1 MADSASERS
10 RPVLDAR
17 AAGARRFRDKVV
29 VVAGAGQGIGRAS
42 ARRFGEEG
50 AAVMVA
56 DIVEDSARKVAGEL
70 DQAGVRTASFVGDLC
85 ELKDCEAL
93 MARSKEVFGRIDVL
107 AVIVGGTIWAQP
119 FQYYT
124 PEQIEAEV
132 RRSFWAP
139 MWLCWSV
146 LPYMIEQRG
155 GAIVN
160 LSTSAVVGRY
170 RVPYA
175 AAKGGVIA
183 LSTSL
188 SKEVARY
195 GIRVNVVAP
204 HGTDADDRIIPRDYG
219 LKIKATELPPEE
231 AEERDRHF
239 GGKGLFGGG
248 VGEMIQTEVPM
259 GRKAEAAEQAAAIAF
274 LASDDASYITGQV
287 LPVTGGATFPF

>member
-1 MADSASERS
+1 MENSEAS
-10 RPVLDAR
+10 RPVLDPR
-17 AAGARRFRDKVV
+17 AAGARRFVGKVV

-50 AAVMVA
+50 ASVMVA
-56 DIVEDSARKVAGEL
+56 DIVAASARKVADELGE
-70 DQAGVRTASFVGDLC
+70 AGVATGTFVGDLC
-85 ELKDCEAL
+85 ELKDCQAL
-93 MARSKEVFGRIDVL
+93 MASTKERFGRIDVL

-124 PEQIEAEV
+124 PEQIKAEV

-139 MWLCWSV
+139 IWLCWSA
-146 LPYMIEQRG
+146 LPYMIQQRG

-160 LSTSAVVGRY
+160 LATSAVVGRY

-188 SKEVARY
+188 SKEIARY

-204 HGTDADDRIIPRDYG
+204 HGTDADDRIVPRDYG
-219 LKIKATELPPEE
+219 VNIKATELPREE

-239 GGKGLFGGG
+239 GGKGLFG
-248 VGEMIQTEVPM
+248 VGEMIRTEVPM
-259 GRKAEAAEQAAAIAF
+259 GRKAEAVEQAAAIAF

>member
-1 MADSASERS
+1 MANSAGKKS

-17 AAGARRFRDKVV
+17 AAGARRFIGKVV
-29 VVAGAGQGIGRAS
+29 IVAGAGQGIGRAS

-50 AAVMVA
+50 ASVMVA
-56 DIVEDSARKVAGEL
+56 DIVEASANKVAEEL
-70 DQAGVRTASFVGDLC
+70 SAAGVPNATFVGDLC
-85 ELKDCEAL
+85 VLKDCQAL
-93 MARSKEVFGRIDVL
+93 MARCKERFGRIDVL

-132 RRSFWAP
+132 HRSFWAP
-139 MWLCWSV
+139 MWLCRAV
-146 LPYMIEQRG
+146 LPYMIEQRA

-160 LSTSAVVGRY
+160 LATSAVVSRY

-204 HGTDADDRIIPRDYG
+204 HGTDADDRVTPRTHGVD
-219 LKIKATELPPEE
+219 IKATELPPEE
-231 AEERDRHF
+231 AEERDRFF
-239 GGKGLFGGG
+239 GGNGVFG
-248 VGEMIQTEVPM
+248 VGDSVRQEVPM
-259 GRKAEAAEQAAAIAF
+259 GRKAVAEEQAAAIAF

-287 LPVTGGATFPF
+287 LPVTGGATYPF

>member
-1 MADSASERS
+1 MADSGSERS
-10 RPVLDAR
+10 RPTLDAR

-29 VVAGAGQGIGRAS
+29 IVAGAGQGIGRAS

-50 AAVMVA
+50 ATVMVA
-56 DIVEDSARKVAGEL
+56 DIVEDSARRVAAEL
-70 DQAGVRTASFVGDLC
+70 EQAGVRAATFVGDLC
-85 ELKDCEAL
+85 ELKDCQAL
-93 MARSKEVFGRIDVL
+93 MARAKEVFGRIDVL

-124 PEQIEAEV
+124 PAQIEAEV

-160 LSTSAVVGRY
+160 LATSAVVSRY

-204 HGTDADDRIIPRDYG
+204 HGTDSDDRVIPRDYG
-219 LKIKATELPPEE
+219 VNVAASTLPPAE
-231 AEERDRHF
+231 AEERDRFF
-239 GGKGLFGGG
+239 GGKGVFG
-248 VGEMIQTEVPM
+248 VGDSVRQEVPM

-287 LPVTGGATFPF
+287 LPVAGGATFPF